1 MLTAIDNNDDD
12 DNTFVGTATATNVTA
27 TTNKKDIYNQ
37 TCSNV
42 GLCKTTT
49 HLRQP
54 MLGLTKQFPI
64 QSLLYET
71 GTCLTQTD
79 TPFLL
84 PNEKKLLKQPLE
96 NFT

>member
-12 DNTFVGTATATNVTA
+12 DNTFVGTATATNITT

-84 PNEKKLLKQPLE
+84 PNEKKLLKLPLE

>member
-12 DNTFVGTATATNVTA
+12 NTFVSTATATNITA

-54 MLGLTKQFPI
+54 VLGQTKQFPI
-64 QSLLYET
+64 QSLLYERT
-71 GTCLTQTD
+71 TCLTQTD

-84 PNEKKLLKQPLE
+84 PNEKNLPKQPLE